1 MKQEVSNRTIL
12 AWPVLQNQQE
22 FMVGVFT
29 IDQLLQF
36 TKYTKRLIVGYDDDN
51 IPIYNK
57 RIQRT
62 IENNRVEKI
71 ADFLT
76 QDPEAT
82 FPTNIVLHIPIQA
95 IEKQVETET
104 EGIRLSKITLSSKV
118 FDGVKRER
126 ENAET
131 GDIYLTIID
140 GQHRIRGIEVAIER
154 LESEMKSNAVVMR
167 TLFDNDSK
175 SAKKTAE
182 FAQRLSDLKKIQV
195 VVSFFID
202 KSLEYQ
208 AMIFS
213 TINRTQKRVSE
224 SLVYSLFGLNT
235 EDSPH
240 KTALQISLALNA
252 HPKSPFYKRIN
263 LYGGSYERNQS
274 PPLSQAAMVKSIIDR
289 ICENTRE
296 AELDRYRERTELK
309 TRPANSKK
317 VLPFR
322 KWYANNEDTKISDI
336 LFFYFSA
343 VRDTFKKT
351 DGTSYWEFHP
361 ESMKPQNALHA
372 TVGYLAFLDLLTEI
386 IEKRPSDSNL
396 VSKQYYQSLLSKA
409 TSINFEN
416 LERYPFTS
424 RTSSI
429 LYLDLSLAVFP
440 SPNPDDPRKI
450 KLKEYLG
457 KN

>member
-1 MKQEVSNRTIL
+1 MENKNIVWGRI
-12 AWPVLQNQQE
+12 VHQNQQE

-29 IDQLLQF
+29 IEQLLSF
-36 TKYTKRLIVGYDDDN
+36 TAYTSRLIVGHDDEN
-51 IPIYNK
+51 MPIYNNQ
-57 RIQRT
+57 IQRFV
-62 IENNRVEKI
+62 ESARVEKI
-71 ADFLT
+71 ADFLVN
-76 QDPEAT
+76 DPEAA
-82 FPTNIVLHIPIQA
+82 FPTNIVLNVPIHVIDSQD
-95 IEKQVETET
+95 EVEL
-104 EGIRLSKITLSSKV
+104 EGMKFSKVTLSARV
-118 FDGVKRER
+118 FEGVKRER
-126 ENAET
+126 NQPDT
-131 GDIYLTIID
+131 GDVYLTIID

-154 LESEMKSNAVVMR
+154 LESEMRANASVMR
-167 TLFDNDSK
+167 TLFSNESN

-182 FAQRLSDLKKIQV
+182 IATRLTDLKKIQV
-195 VVSFFID
+195 VISFFID

-213 TINRTQKRVSE
+213 TINRTQKKVSA
-224 SLVYSLFGLNT
+224 SLVSSLFGLNT
-235 EDSPH
+235 DDSPQ
-240 KTALQISLALNA
+240 KTALQITLALNA
-252 HPKSPFYKRIN
+252 HPNSPFFKRIN
-263 LYGGSYERNQS
+263 LYGGRYERNQS

-296 AELDRYRERTELK
+296 AELDRYRERSQLK

-343 VRDTFKKT
+343 VRDTFKKS

-372 TVGYLAFLDLLTEI
+372 TVGYLAFLDLLSEI
-386 IEKRPSDSNL
+386 IEKRPSDSDL
-396 VSKQYYQSLLSKA
+396 VSKEYYQRLLSKA
-409 TSINFEN
+409 NSINFEN

-450 KLKEYLG
+450 RLREYLG